1 MSLRTRLTLIYG
13 LLLALVFIGLGLGAE
28 IVMQGRFSDQAK
40 TSLTSAA
47 AQVFNKASVSGIH
60 NNRPC
65 TAPSET
71 ECVARYQLPSAVE
84 PFAGVYLELISPD
97 GTAYDRSANL
107 KPSHLPFDAAA
118 FTRAMNQRLT
128 TFEQKTWQGNLL
140 EIYYTPMP
148 VGLTVFHFEPDV
160 LVVAKSES
168 DVSHALDVFSA
179 ALFSGEAFIW
189 LLALMVTWMV
199 SGSALRPITSIT
211 ERAAAI
217 ADTSD
222 FAGRVPVDTRTA
234 ELQTLAVTFNRMLGS
249 LAEAYGTQQQ
259 FLADASHE
267 LRTPLTVLQGNLH
280 YLEEATDA
288 PPSEREEALHAA
300 RLEADR
306 MGMLVGDLLAL
317 SHVDAGFG
325 IHRQLVE
332 LDRVIVDGFKQIQAR
347 ERIVRAGQSPQLRL
361 GRLEEVVVDGDP
373 DKLVQLVVILL
384 DNAVKYTPEEG
395 SVEVELVMS
404 GDNAT
409 LCVTDTGPGIAD
421 EDREHVFERFY
432 RSRSTGKRSDG
443 SGLGLA
449 IAKWI
454 AEAHGGT
461 IEFEVPE
468 SGGTRFVVTL
478 PAHSPAKHAG

>member
-1 MSLRTRLTLIYG
+1 
-13 LLLALVFIGLGLGAE
+13 
-28 IVMQGRFSDQAK
+28 
-40 TSLTSAA
+40 
-47 AQVFNKASVSGIH
+47 
-60 NNRPC
+60 
-65 TAPSET
+65 
-71 ECVARYQLPSAVE
+71 
-84 PFAGVYLELISPD
+84 
-97 GTAYDRSANL
+97 
-107 KPSHLPFDAAA
+107 
-118 FTRAMNQRLT
+118 
-128 TFEQKTWQGNLL
+128 
-140 EIYYTPMP
+140 
-148 VGLTVFHFEPDV
+148 
-160 LVVAKSES
+160 
-168 DVSHALDVFSA
+168 
-179 ALFSGEAFIW
+179 
-189 LLALMVTWMV
+189 
-199 SGSALRPITSIT
+199 
-211 ERAAAI
+211 
-217 ADTSD
+217 
-222 FAGRVPVDTRTA
+222 
-234 ELQTLAVTFNRMLGS
+234 
-249 LAEAYGTQQQ
+249 
-259 FLADASHE
+259 
-267 LRTPLTVLQGNLH
+267 
-280 YLEEATDA
+280 
-288 PPSEREEALHAA
+288 
-300 RLEADR
+300 
-306 MGMLVGDLLAL
+306 VGDLLAL